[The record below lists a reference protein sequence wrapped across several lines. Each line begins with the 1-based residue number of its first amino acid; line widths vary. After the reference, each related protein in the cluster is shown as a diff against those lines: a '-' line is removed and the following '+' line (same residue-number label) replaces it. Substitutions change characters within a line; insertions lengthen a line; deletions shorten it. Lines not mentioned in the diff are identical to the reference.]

1 MENLKEAI
9 RKSPYRTQE
18 RFSAASG
25 ICEAAV
31 SRYCR
36 GIREPSENHKR
47 IIEEIL
53 NANENAKRNN

>member
-25 ICEAAV
+25 ISEAMISKYV
-31 SRYCR
+31 R
-36 GIREPSENHKR
+36 GIRKPNATHSKV
-47 IIEEIL
+47 IEQTL
-53 NANENAKRNN
+53 KADENAKRDN